1 MLTNGKFERLFSR
14 VVRTLDEAAPATKP
28 STKPGT
34 KPDVKPG
41 PGRRPGRPE
50 PGKKPQPRAV
60 MKGNKYA
67 QAFLDAR
74 NNTKG

>member
-1 MLTNGKFERLFSR
+1 MLSNSKFEKLFSR
-14 VVRTLDEAAPATKP
+14 TVQSLDEAAPATKP
-28 STKPGT
+28 STKPDV

-60 MKGNKYA
+60 MKDNKYA
-67 QAFLDAR
+67 QAFLSAR
-74 NNTKG
+74 KG